1 MESGREVPLLCFKD
15 TVLCGKDHLETY
27 QIDVMR
33 IIRAH
38 AVVAN
43 AREGLT
49 PRLPTDERSETS
61 HGGGVLSPRNRQ
73 RRPLLRHRKGLKT
86 RALVL

>member
-1 MESGREVPLLCFKD
+1 MESGREVPLLCFRD

-73 RRPLLRHRKGLKT
+73 RQPLLRHRKGLKT
-86 RALVL
+86 RAPVL